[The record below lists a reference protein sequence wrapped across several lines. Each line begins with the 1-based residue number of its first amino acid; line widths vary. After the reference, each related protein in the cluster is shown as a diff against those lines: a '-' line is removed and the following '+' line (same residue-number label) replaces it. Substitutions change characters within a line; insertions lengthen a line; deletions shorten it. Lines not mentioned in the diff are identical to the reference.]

1 MRGREPPV
9 AALQHRL
16 QHGEAAVDG
25 HEGGAQPV
33 LEQGEG
39 PVVGTVAQITVLIG
53 EDHLMSDAIRMQSD
67 CNQHAIIAQIT
78 VLIGEDHLMRDAISM
93 QSDCNQHAIRMQSA
107 QITVLIGGG
116 LHAG

>member
-16 QHGEAAVDG
+16 QDGEAAVDG

-33 LEQGEG
+33 LEQREG

-53 EDHLMSDAIRMQSD
+53 EDHLM
-67 CNQHAIIAQIT
+67 
-78 VLIGEDHLMRDAISM
+78 RDAISM
-93 QSDCNQHAIRMQSA
+93 QSACNQNTINMQSACNQHAI
-107 QITVLIGGG
+107 TVLVGEDYMP
-116 LHAG
+116 AEV